1 LLGAYGLATMI
12 SESLLVRLLVPWLGE
27 RVTMRLGLAAFAGQ
41 CAVVGFATHP
51 YHIWF
56 SIALSV
62 FSNLVYPSLSSL
74 VSASVPAAQQGEAQ
88 GAINGVRALTE
99 GIGPLLFGALMHLAE
114 DSPVPGAPYLAGGL
128 ITLWAL
134 KTSYE
139 LPEHEAY
146 AQWRD
151 ARDDALIA
159 DKQMERQGLLAGN
172 CDDGEDD
179 NDDEAGTFPMQQH
192 TQTPKWNQTPSNSG
206 PDSIPL
212 VLRKQLSEVGADAG
226 QAPPLIR
233 APDGE
238 DVASSISSSVF
249 SGGADVRPTSHEP
262 SSSIKATSDVK
273 TKRPKPHHAT
283 NAKVWAEAKSSA
295 RARREEGR

>member
-1 LLGAYGLATMI
+1 MV
-12 SESLLVRLLVPWLGE
+12 SESLLVRVLAPWLGE

-41 CAVVGFATHP
+41 CAVVGCATHP
-51 YHIWF
+51 HHIWV

-151 ARDDALIA
+151 ARDDALDA
-159 DKQMERQGLLAGN
+159 DRQMERQGLLAGQDG
-172 CDDGEDD
+172 DDDD
-179 NDDEAGTFPMQQH
+179 DDDTGGDDAGTFPMEQRSQA
-192 TQTPKWNQTPSNSG
+192 PRWNQAHSG
-206 PDSIPL
+206 PDSLQPVSSRERL
-212 VLRKQLSEVGADAG
+212 KRDVNAG
-226 QAPPLIR
+226 EATTR
-233 APDGE
+233 DE
-238 DVASSISSSVF
+238 DASSALSSSN
-249 SGGADVRPTSHEP
+249 SSAEAREAPSLHEP
-262 SSSIKATSDVK
+262 SSTVRENSGMKSK
-273 TKRPKPHHAT
+273 KPKLYRAT
-283 NAKVWAEAKSSA
+283 NANVWAEAKSKA
-295 RARREEGR
+295 KARREEGK